1 MGVVEAATTGGSS
14 FGELLRLEAFI
25 NPNFLE
31 TFSVNP
37 SLTARGKWKFKPAM
51 FSSKWSIQFLE
62 QRFIIWL
69 GIPFIGPL
77 NLLAS

>member
-1 MGVVEAATTGGSS
+1 MAVQGLVQGQTREMYLFGLTFITYFIAMGVVEAATTGGSS

-37 SLTARGKWKFKPAM
+37 SLTSRGKWKFKPAM
-51 FSSKWSIQFLE
+51 FSSK
-62 QRFIIWL
+62 
-69 GIPFIGPL
+69 
-77 NLLAS
+77 